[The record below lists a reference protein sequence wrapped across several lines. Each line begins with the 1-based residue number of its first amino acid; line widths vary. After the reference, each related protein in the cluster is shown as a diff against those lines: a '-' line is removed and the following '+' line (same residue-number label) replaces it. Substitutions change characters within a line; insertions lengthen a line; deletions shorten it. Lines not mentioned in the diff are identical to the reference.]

1 MGAPPVSSL
10 LDLKGKTAL
19 VTGANAGIGRGI
31 AERLAEAGAAVGIH
45 YRSGKDEAEALAA
58 KIRSAGGKAVAVQAE
73 LTDEASAKAAFDAV
87 NDAIGPIDILVNN
100 AARQTHAML
109 REMDLAEW
117 TAMMNANLNAV
128 FILTKLATARMIERK
143 SEGAIINIAS
153 ISGINATLTHAH
165 YATSKAALIMFTE
178 AAAIEYGRYGIRVN
192 AVSPGVI
199 YRDGIEANW
208 PDGVKRWM
216 NAVPLGRMGENE
228 DVGDAVLFLASA
240 ASRFITGINLIVDG
254 GITAMPTF

>member
-1 MGAPPVSSL
+1 
-10 LDLKGKTAL
+10 
-19 VTGANAGIGRGI
+19 
-31 AERLAEAGAAVGIH
+31 
-45 YRSGKDEAEALAA
+45 
-58 KIRSAGGKAVAVQAE
+58 
-73 LTDEASAKAAFDAV
+73 
-87 NDAIGPIDILVNN
+87 
-100 AARQTHAML
+100 ML

-128 FILTKLATARMIERK
+128 FILTKLATAQMIERK

-165 YATSKAALIMFTE
+165 YATSKAALIMFSE

-240 ASRFITGINLIVDG
+240 ASRFIAGINLIVDG